1 MLRERIGADAL
12 QRCELYVALYS
23 VISANHFDATCQDGH
38 YQWCVANLRAFGAT
52 VVPTTRK

>member
-1 MLRERIGADAL
+1 MYDMHTQRAQRI
-12 QRCELYVALYS
+12 S
-23 VISANHFDATCQDGH
+23 VQDGH